1 LKIDPA
7 ITARALRT
15 PFHEQT
21 SQRPEGDAVTPR
33 PPLAFDDDDG
43 TATAAWLGQLRRAD
57 CPGDRRAPQWGGR
70 IKVR

>member
-21 SQRPEGDAVTPR
+21 SQRPDGDAVTPR

-43 TATAAWLGQLRRAD
+43 TATAA
-57 CPGDRRAPQWGGR
+57 C
-70 IKVR
+70 